1 MERDCLF
8 VFYFRYGIYIL
19 NFDVIVLIAF
29 TLKLRACCKYI
40 FEGNFPLLF
49 VILLLFAI
57 FASVNPLNLYS
68 MNIESLLDSIF
79 SPPDSSNKEYNVNEI
94 FEQKL
99 SEYNLSRTR
108 ALKLLNIDKYVF
120 EEILNGTAKQPN
132 LIHIVKIAEFL
143 GFEVN
148 DFISIVLKNQSPEN
162 ISAIDSARKATFLV
176 KNFDVKALTKLG
188 FFERNYTTDELVDK
202 VLSYFGYSTISEF
215 EEQLDE
221 PLYSRVKK
229 NHSDKMKDFWI
240 KSAYQTFK
248 VIDNPNDYNRERLKD
263 LIVKV
268 KPYSQDVANGL
279 FTVCRALYNVGVTVI
294 FQDYLSTTQVRGATF
309 IIKDK
314 PYIVITDFNKTY
326 PTLWFTLL
334 HELNH
339 VLFDFETIQTNS
351 YHLSDDNDL
360 FLIEDQANTF
370 ARNFFLA
377 EDRFHYIKKYIN
389 NSYIVSKFAND
400 IEVHPSIVYSFFTW
414 YQKEL
419 YNKNYHGAF
428 KQYYPDYREAIT
440 KLSPIT
446 WNEESIKEASEKIKL
461 VLELN

>member
-1 MERDCLF
+1 MLNIFTTF
-8 VFYFRYGIYIL
+8 VR
-19 NFDVIVLIAF
+19 
-29 TLKLRACCKYI
+29 
-40 FEGNFPLLF
+40 E
-49 VILLLFAI
+49 
-57 FASVNPLNLYS
+57 NPLNFLN
-68 MNIESLLDSIF
+68 MNIESLLNSIF
-79 SPPDSSNKEYNVNEI
+79 SDAEYNIKDV

-99 SEYNLSRTR
+99 IEYNLSRTK
-108 ALKLLNIDKYVF
+108 ALKLLNIDKDVF
-120 EEILNGTAKQPN
+120 DEILNGTAKQPN

-143 GFEVN
+143 GVEVN
-148 DFISIVLKNQSPEN
+148 NFINVVLKNQSLEN
-162 ISAIDSARKATFLV
+162 ISAIDSARKATFIV

-188 FFERNYTTDELVDK
+188 FFNSEFSTEELVKK
-202 VLSYFGYSTISEF
+202 VLDYFGYTTINEF

-248 VIDNPNDYNRERLKD
+248 VINNPNEYNRERLKD
-263 LIVKV
+263 LIVKI
-268 KPYSQDVANGL
+268 KPYSQDVTNGL
-279 FTVCRALYNVGVTVI
+279 LTVCRALYNIGVTVI
-294 FQDYLSTTQVRGATF
+294 FQNYLTTTQVRGATF
-309 IIKDK
+309 IINEK
-314 PYIVITDFNKTY
+314 PCVVITDFNKNY

-339 VLFDFETIQTNS
+339 VLFDFDTIEKSS

-370 ARNFFLA
+370 ARNFFMS
-377 EDRFHYIKKYIN
+377 EEKFQYIKKYIN
-389 NSYIVSKFAND
+389 NPYLVSKFANE

-419 YNKNYHGAF
+419 YGKNYHAAF
-428 KQYYPDYREAIT
+428 KQFFPDYSTAVT
-440 KLSPIT
+440 KLNPIT
-446 WNEESIKEASEKIKL
+446 WNEISVKEISEKIKS

>member
-1 MERDCLF
+1 MLNIFTTF
-8 VFYFRYGIYIL
+8 VR
-19 NFDVIVLIAF
+19 
-29 TLKLRACCKYI
+29 
-40 FEGNFPLLF
+40 E
-49 VILLLFAI
+49 
-57 FASVNPLNLYS
+57 NPLNFLN
-68 MNIESLLDSIF
+68 MNIESLLNSIF
-79 SPPDSSNKEYNVNEI
+79 SDAEYNIKDV

-99 SEYNLSRTR
+99 IEYNLSRTK
-108 ALKLLNIDKYVF
+108 ALKLLNIDKDVF
-120 EEILNGTAKQPN
+120 DEILNGTAKQPN

-143 GFEVN
+143 GVEVN
-148 DFISIVLKNQSPEN
+148 NFINVVLKNQSLEN
-162 ISAIDSARKATFLV
+162 ISAIDSARKATFIV

-188 FFERNYTTDELVDK
+188 FFNSEFSTEELVKK
-202 VLSYFGYSTISEF
+202 VLDYFGYTTINEF

-248 VIDNPNDYNRERLKD
+248 VINNPNEYNRERLKD
-263 LIVKV
+263 LIVKI
-268 KPYSQDVANGL
+268 KPYSQDVTNGL
-279 FTVCRALYNVGVTVI
+279 LTVCRALYNIGVTVI
-294 FQDYLSTTQVRGATF
+294 FQNYLTTTQVRGATF
-309 IIKDK
+309 IINEK
-314 PYIVITDFNKTY
+314 PCVVITDFNKNY

-339 VLFDFETIQTNS
+339 VLFDFDTIEKSS

-370 ARNFFLA
+370 ARNFFMS
-377 EDRFHYIKKYIN
+377 EEKFRYIKKYIN
-389 NSYIVSKFAND
+389 NPYLVSKFANE

-419 YNKNYHGAF
+419 YGKNYHAAF
-428 KQYYPDYREAIT
+428 KQFFPDYSTAVT
-440 KLSPIT
+440 KLNPIT
-446 WNEESIKEASEKIKL
+446 WNEISVKEISEKIKS

>member
-1 MERDCLF
+1 
-8 VFYFRYGIYIL
+8 
-19 NFDVIVLIAF
+19 
-29 TLKLRACCKYI
+29 
-40 FEGNFPLLF
+40 
-49 VILLLFAI
+49 
-57 FASVNPLNLYS
+57 
-68 MNIESLLDSIF
+68 MNIESLLNSIF
-79 SPPDSSNKEYNVNEI
+79 SDAEYNIKDV

-99 SEYNLSRTR
+99 IEYNLSRTK
-108 ALKLLNIDKYVF
+108 ALKLLNIDKDVF
-120 EEILNGTAKQPN
+120 DEILNGTAKQPN

-143 GFEVN
+143 GVEVN
-148 DFISIVLKNQSPEN
+148 NFINVVLKNQSLEN
-162 ISAIDSARKATFLV
+162 ISAIDSARKATFIV

-188 FFERNYTTDELVDK
+188 FFNSEFSTEELVKK
-202 VLSYFGYSTISEF
+202 VLDYFGYTTINEF

-248 VIDNPNDYNRERLKD
+248 VINNPNEYNRERLKD
-263 LIVKV
+263 LIVKI
-268 KPYSQDVANGL
+268 KPYSQDVTNGL
-279 FTVCRALYNVGVTVI
+279 LTVCRALYNIGVTVI
-294 FQDYLSTTQVRGATF
+294 FQNYLTTTQVRGATF
-309 IIKDK
+309 IINEK
-314 PYIVITDFNKTY
+314 PCVVITDFNKNY

-339 VLFDFETIQTNS
+339 VLFDFDTIEKSS

-370 ARNFFLA
+370 ARNFFMS
-377 EDRFHYIKKYIN
+377 EEKFRYIKKYIN
-389 NSYIVSKFAND
+389 NPYLVSKFANE

-419 YNKNYHGAF
+419 YGKNYHAAF
-428 KQYYPDYREAIT
+428 KQFFPDYSTAVT
-440 KLSPIT
+440 KLNPIT
-446 WNEESIKEASEKIKL
+446 WNEISVKEISEKIKS

>member
-1 MERDCLF
+1 MLNIFTTF
-8 VFYFRYGIYIL
+8 VR
-19 NFDVIVLIAF
+19 
-29 TLKLRACCKYI
+29 
-40 FEGNFPLLF
+40 E
-49 VILLLFAI
+49 
-57 FASVNPLNLYS
+57 NPLNFLN
-68 MNIESLLDSIF
+68 MNIESLLNSIF
-79 SPPDSSNKEYNVNEI
+79 SDAEYNIKDV

-99 SEYNLSRTR
+99 IEYNLSRTK
-108 ALKLLNIDKYVF
+108 ALKLLNIDKDVF
-120 EEILNGTAKQPN
+120 DEILNGTAKQPN

-143 GFEVN
+143 GVEVN
-148 DFISIVLKNQSPEN
+148 NFINVVLKNQSLEN
-162 ISAIDSARKATFLV
+162 ISAIDSARKATFIV

-188 FFERNYTTDELVDK
+188 FFNSEFSTEELVKK
-202 VLSYFGYSTISEF
+202 VLDYFGYTTINEF

-248 VIDNPNDYNRERLKD
+248 VINNPNEYNRERLKD
-263 LIVKV
+263 LIVKI
-268 KPYSQDVANGL
+268 KPYSQDVTNGL
-279 FTVCRALYNVGVTVI
+279 LTVCRALYNIGVTVI
-294 FQDYLSTTQVRGATF
+294 FQNYLTTTQVRGATF
-309 IIKDK
+309 IINEK
-314 PYIVITDFNKTY
+314 PCVVITDFNKNY

-339 VLFDFETIQTNS
+339 VLFDFDTIEKSS

-370 ARNFFLA
+370 ARIFFMS
-377 EDRFHYIKKYIN
+377 EEKFQYIKKYIN
-389 NSYIVSKFAND
+389 NPYLVSKFANE

-419 YNKNYHGAF
+419 YGKNYHAAF
-428 KQYYPDYREAIT
+428 KQFFPDYSNAVE
-440 KLSPIT
+440 KLNPIT
-446 WNEESIKEASEKIKL
+446 WNEISIKEISEKIKS

>member
-1 MERDCLF
+1 MLNIFTTF
-8 VFYFRYGIYIL
+8 VR
-19 NFDVIVLIAF
+19 
-29 TLKLRACCKYI
+29 
-40 FEGNFPLLF
+40 E
-49 VILLLFAI
+49 
-57 FASVNPLNLYS
+57 NPLNFLN
-68 MNIESLLDSIF
+68 MNIESLLNSIF
-79 SPPDSSNKEYNVNEI
+79 SDAEYNIKDV

-99 SEYNLSRTR
+99 IEYNLSRTK
-108 ALKLLNIDKYVF
+108 ALKLLNIDKDVF
-120 EEILNGTAKQPN
+120 DEILNGTAKQPN

-143 GFEVN
+143 GVEVN
-148 DFISIVLKNQSPEN
+148 NFINVVLKNQSLEN
-162 ISAIDSARKATFLV
+162 ISAIDSARKATFIV

-188 FFERNYTTDELVDK
+188 FFNSEFSTEELVKK
-202 VLSYFGYSTISEF
+202 VLDYFGYTTINEF

-248 VIDNPNDYNRERLKD
+248 VINNPNEYNRERLKD
-263 LIVKV
+263 LIVKI
-268 KPYSQDVANGL
+268 KPYSQDVTNGL
-279 FTVCRALYNVGVTVI
+279 LTVCRALYNIGVTVI
-294 FQDYLSTTQVRGATF
+294 FQNYLTTTQVRGATF
-309 IIKDK
+309 IINEK
-314 PYIVITDFNKTY
+314 PCVVITDFNKNY

-339 VLFDFETIQTNS
+339 VLFDFDTIEKSS

-370 ARNFFLA
+370 ARNFFMS
-377 EDRFHYIKKYIN
+377 EEKFRYIKKYIN
-389 NSYIVSKFAND
+389 NPYLVSKFANE

-419 YNKNYHGAF
+419 YGKNYHAAF
-428 KQYYPDYREAIT
+428 KQFFPDYSNAIT
-440 KLSPIT
+440 KLNPIT
-446 WNEESIKEASEKIKL
+446 WNEISIKEISEKIKS